1 MFRELIFLFFLQ
13 GVSQGS
19 EESLERRS
27 SLPRMKS
34 YDAVVFEILRVS
46 PDDFAVRSHTIYD
59 QIISL
64 FFLLLFFLI
73 KGILKFIDLRRK
85 EKIHMQ

>member
-1 MFRELIFLFFLQ
+1 MDFLLFRELIFSISSQ

-59 QIISL
+59 QKISL
-64 FFLLLFFLI
+64 FFSHHRNF
-73 KGILKFIDLRRK
+73 
-85 EKIHMQ
+85 KIH